1 MAKPSPQRSN
11 GCGIAS
17 CSHGADADER
27 MRASLPRAEYDEVFP
42 PRTGPGCGWC
52 DYQRSCPEGQAAVAP
67 HRPWDA
73 LAEL

>member
-1 MAKPSPQRSN
+1 
-11 GCGIAS
+11 
-17 CSHGADADER
+17 

-52 DYQRSCPEGQAAVAP
+52 DYQRSCPEGQAASAP

-73 LAEL
+73 LVEL